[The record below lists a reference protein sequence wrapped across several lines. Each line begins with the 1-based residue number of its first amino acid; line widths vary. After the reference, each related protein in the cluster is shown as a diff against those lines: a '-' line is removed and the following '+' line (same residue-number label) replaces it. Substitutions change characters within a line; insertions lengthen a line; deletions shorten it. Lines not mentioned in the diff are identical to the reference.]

1 MQWHKNVLHKLQ
13 QHIIR
18 DEDLSLDWQT
28 LDISIKQ
35 THEYKRRTHYTVN
48 HIYSTKLRRQNHTNL
63 LFCMLS
69 PNVLSSHVSTP
80 RLYGLQHLSN

>member
-48 HIYSTKLRRQNHTNL
+48 HIYSTKL
-63 LFCMLS
+63 
-69 PNVLSSHVSTP
+69 
-80 RLYGLQHLSN
+80 